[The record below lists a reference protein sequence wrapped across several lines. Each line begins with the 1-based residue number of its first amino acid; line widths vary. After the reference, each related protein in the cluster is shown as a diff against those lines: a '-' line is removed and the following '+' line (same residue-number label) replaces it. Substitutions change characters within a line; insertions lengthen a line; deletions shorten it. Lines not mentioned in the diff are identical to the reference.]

1 MINFINNLFKVHL
14 KKYEAELELHYRL
27 PEQLQADTLTELL
40 TTLAGTDFGRDHR
53 LHEIRDGRDYAQRVP
68 VHTYDDLRPY
78 LRRMLRGEENVLT
91 PDRVRWLAQTAGTTS
106 GQSKYIPITRDN
118 IQACHAKGAWM
129 SLAML
134 HQQRE
139 DLKIFARKNLL
150 IGGGVYDPYPGSGLP
165 VADISAILVH
175 SIPLIV
181 RPFYIPDVKTA
192 TLPNYERKVRI
203 IAEMAAREDSITML
217 GGVPTW
223 NLALYR
229 HILEITGADNLLE
242 VWPNLQAYVHG
253 GVSFG
258 PYRETFQRLIPSADF
273 MYQEVYNASEG
284 FFALQDSRE
293 RDDMLLLLT
302 NAIYYEFIPFEE
314 FRAGSRAAIPLAE
327 VETEVPYALV
337 ITTNSGLYRYLV
349 GDLVTFTTRAPYRI
363 KIVGRTQEFINA
375 FGEDLLFENVERAL
389 VKACRE
395 TRAVVKDYTIAPYY
409 LNERERGRHQWF
421 IEFLEMPVDL
431 PLFNRVLD
439 RSLQGENS
447 NYAQK
452 RSNDFA
458 ISELEIIPLPA
469 GFFEQW
475 LRRKGKV
482 GGQSKVPKL
491 ANHRHFAQ
499 EILDHLTAENEVR

>member
-14 KKYEAELELHYRL
+14 KKYEAELALHYEL
-27 PEQLQADTLTELL
+27 PEQLQVDTLANLL
-40 TTLAGTDFGRDHR
+40 VTMEGTAFGQDHHLAGVRHGAGFA
-53 LHEIRDGRDYAQRVP
+53 ERVP
-68 VHTYDDLRPY
+68 VRNYDELQPY
-78 LRRMLRGEENVLT
+78 LRRMLRGEDNVLS

-106 GQSKYIPITRDN
+106 GQSKYVPVTRDN
-118 IQACHAKGAWM
+118 IQECHVKGSWM
-129 SLAML
+129 TLAML
-134 HQQRE
+134 HMQRE

-150 IGGGVYDPYPGSGLP
+150 IGGGVYDPHPDNGFP

-175 SIPLIV
+175 SIPLVV

-229 HILEITGADNLLE
+229 HILEITGASNLLE
-242 VWPNLQAYVHG
+242 VWPNLQAYIHG

-258 PYRETFQRLIPSADF
+258 PYRETFRRLIPKPDF
-273 MYQEVYNASEG
+273 LYQEVYNASEG
-284 FFALQDSRE
+284 YFALQDGEE

-302 NAIYYEFIPFEE
+302 NGIYYEFIPFEQ
-314 FRAGSRAAIPLAE
+314 FRSGDRTAIPLSE
-327 VETEVPYALV
+327 VEEDVPYALV
-337 ITTNSGLYRYLV
+337 ITTNAGLYRYLV
-349 GDLVTFTTRAPYRI
+349 GDLITFTTRSPYRI

-375 FGEDLLFENVERAL
+375 FGEDLLSENVENAL

-395 TRAVVKDYTIAPYY
+395 TGAVVKDYTIAPYY
-409 LNERERGRHQWF
+409 LSERERGRHQWF
-421 IEFLEMPVDL
+421 IEFLELPVEQSV
-431 PLFNRVLD
+431 FT
-439 RSLQGENS
+439 RSLDLALQRENS

-458 ISELEIIPLPA
+458 ISELEVIALPP
-469 GFFEQW
+469 GFFQQW

-491 ANHRHFAQ
+491 ANHRHFAD
-499 EILDHLTAENEVR
+499 EILAEINTMIGES